1 MRMRYE
7 IRSASALLLENLMSA
22 NPALPPRIE
31 PLAPPYEPELQA
43 LLQRMTPPA
52 APSILALFRV
62 LARNPE
68 LGERASGWGAYLLGR
83 KAKLSLRDREVVI
96 DRVCARCGAQYE
108 WGVHVAAFAEAAGFD
123 ARQIAAIAHPH
134 GDLAALPV
142 RDQLLVRMVDEL
154 HDTATVGDALWG
166 ELAAH
171 WSEAQLIE
179 LLMLAGWYHAISYV
193 CNAARVPLEAWGSRW
208 ERGES
213 MSN

>member
-1 MRMRYE
+1 
-7 IRSASALLLENLMSA
+7 MSA
-22 NPALPPRIE
+22 IPKSPGIE

-52 APSILALFRV
+52 APEILALFRV

-68 LGERASGWGAYLLGR
+68 LAERATGWGAYLLGR
-83 KAKLSLRDREVVI
+83 KATLSLRDREVVI

-108 WGVHVAAFAEAAGFD
+108 WGVHVAAFREAAGLD
-123 ARQIAAIAHPH
+123 AQQIAAVADPH
-134 GDLAALPV
+134 GDLATLSP

-171 WSEAQLIE
+171 WSDAQLIE

-193 CNAARVPLEAWGSRW
+193 CNAARVPLEDWGARW
-208 ERGES
+208 QR
-213 MSN
+213 